1 MRKDSDLRDDDANP
15 TRGEASLG
23 ALKGSSRRQMLTA
36 TTLGAVSMA
45 ASSLLGKS
53 PAASQTVAEP
63 DRDQALKN
71 QELEG
76 KTAFITGGARGFGLA
91 IAEELAKAGANIMLY
106 DIASPTLPNVQYAL
120 SSERDLEQAKV
131 RIEALG
137 ARCLTF
143 KGDVRDRD
151 AQVRAMDQAVKAF
164 GSLDIAVANAGIS
177 QAGAIEDFSSEDI
190 STVFEINIGGAIKT
204 TQAAVKF
211 MKPQGSG
218 RIIFIAS
225 ALGRMGNELFPI
237 YTPTKWAMI
246 GFAKSAALSYGKF
259 NILCNTIAP
268 GLANTPL
275 ADNDFMLRKMM
286 PGEPNPTF
294 AMLSEMLRP
303 GNPIPVGHVE
313 SVDVAKAVLFFAGS
327 GTSKVTGEV
336 FDLSYTAHWREVL
349 HKSRTF
355 SSCDAKKWIFHAA
368 AITLIGCCVLSV
380 SD

>member
-1 MRKDSDLRDDDANP
+1 MHKDSDLRDNDVNA

-76 KTAFITGGARGFGLA
+76 KTAFITGGARGIGLA
-91 IAEELAKAGANIMLY
+91 TAEELAKAGANIVLY
-106 DIASPTLPNVQYAL
+106 DVASRTLPHVQYPIATG
-120 SSERDLEQAKV
+120 RDLEQAKA

-137 ARCLTF
+137 VRCLTF

-151 AQVRAMDQAVKAF
+151 TQARAMGEAVKAF

-177 QAGAIEDFSSEDI
+177 QAGAIEEFSSEEI
-190 STVFEINIGGAIKT
+190 STVFEINVAGVIKT
-204 TQAAVKF
+204 TQAAVEF

-218 RIIFIAS
+218 RIIYISS
-225 ALGRMGNELFPI
+225 ALGRMGNDLFPV
-237 YTPTKWAMI
+237 YTSTKWAVI

-259 NILCNTIAP
+259 NILCNTISP

-286 PGEPNPTF
+286 PDKPNPTF
-294 AMLSEMLRP
+294 AMLSEMLQP

-313 SVDVAKAVLFFAGS
+313 PVDVAKAVLFFSGS
-327 GTSKVTGEV
+327 ATRKVTGEV
-336 FDLSYTAHWREVL
+336 FDVSYGSLAR
-349 HKSRTF
+349 SI
-355 SSCDAKKWIFHAA
+355 A
-368 AITLIGCCVLSV
+368 
-380 SD
+380 

>member
-1 MRKDSDLRDDDANP
+1 MRKDSDLRDNDANT

-76 KTAFITGGARGFGLA
+76 KTAFITGGARGIGLA
-91 IAEELAKAGANIMLY
+91 TAEELAKAGANIVLY
-106 DIASPTLPNVQYAL
+106 DVASRTLPHVQYPIATD
-120 SSERDLEQAKV
+120 RDLEQAKARV
-131 RIEALG
+131 EAFG
-137 ARCLTF
+137 VRCLTF

-151 AQVRAMDQAVKAF
+151 AQARAMGEAVKAF

-177 QAGAIEDFSSEDI
+177 QAGAIEEFSSEEI
-190 STVFEINIGGAIKT
+190 STVFEINVAGVIKT
-204 TQAAVKF
+204 TQAAVEF

-218 RIIFIAS
+218 RIIYISS
-225 ALGRMGNELFPI
+225 ALGRMGNDLFPV
-237 YTPTKWAMI
+237 YTSTKWAVI

-259 NILCNTIAP
+259 NILCNTISP

-286 PGEPNPTF
+286 PDKPNPTF
-294 AMLSEMLRP
+294 AMLSEMLQP

-313 SVDVAKAVLFFAGS
+313 PVDVAKAVLFFSGS
-327 GTSKVTGEV
+327 ATRKVTGEV
-336 FDLSYTAHWREVL
+336 FDVSYGSLAR
-349 HKSRTF
+349 SI
-355 SSCDAKKWIFHAA
+355 A
-368 AITLIGCCVLSV
+368 
-380 SD
+380 